1 MPAGVPARKPRPV
14 PAWLGMAIA
23 LVAGACASR
32 APVRVETAA
41 PEPPPPPPPAEPVLP
56 PPPAEPANR
65 VALLVPTSGPNAA
78 VGQSIA
84 NSAAMAMADI
94 GAQRFRLITI
104 NTAGPGGAR
113 AAAES
118 ALAQGAGLILGPL
131 LAADVRAVAPLAR
144 ARGVRVLSFSNDAA
158 VAGNG
163 VHVLG
168 WQPAQAVAR
177 VVGFARSRGVTRF
190 AALVPAGDYGQRAS
204 AAFMRA
210 ASAGGGQVTGVV
222 TYQRDEA
229 QLAGAARRVTAFD
242 ERQRAAATAPATRPD
257 GTVIPVQQRMAP
269 IPFEALL
276 IADSGRV
283 ANAFGR
289 PLGQFGAPPGSVRIL
304 GTELWAAEPG
314 IAQSPVLRGAWFAAI
329 PDGRFVQ
336 MAQRYRERFG
346 GTPSRLAAMGY
357 DAVLLA
363 ADLSRRWGDGQPFPA
378 AGLLAE
384 GGFSGIDGPF
394 RLTASGITE
403 RAFEVREVRAGS
415 VVVVS
420 PAPAGFTA
428 PRVGALGPQ
437 TPRAPAPV
445 ELLPAASA
453 QAASGAMAPAP
464 AAAAPVAPGTA
475 APAPAALQPALG

>member
-1 MPAGVPARKPRPV
+1 MPMGASRRKCRVPG
-14 PAWLGMAIA
+14 WLAPLAA
-23 LVAGACASR
+23 LALGACATQ
-32 APVRVETAA
+32 APPPVEA
-41 PEPPPPPPPAEPVLP
+41 PPPPPPPVEAPPPPPPPAD
-56 PPPAEPANR
+56 PANR

-84 NSAAMAMADI
+84 NAAALAMADL
-94 GAQRFRLITI
+94 GPQRFRLVTI

-131 LAADVRAVAPLAR
+131 LAADVRAVAPMMQ
-144 ARGVRVLSFSNDAA
+144 ARGVPVLSFSNDVA
-158 VAGNG
+158 VAGRG

-204 AAFMRA
+204 AAFLRA
-210 ASAGGGQVTGVV
+210 ASAAGGQVTGVV
-222 TYQRDEA
+222 TYQRAEA
-229 QLAGAARRVTAFD
+229 QLAGAARKVTGFD
-242 ERQRAAATAPATRPD
+242 ERQRAAATLPATRPD
-257 GTVIPVQQRMAP
+257 GTVVPVQQRMAGV
-269 IPFEALL
+269 PFEALL
-276 IADSGRV
+276 VADSGRV
-283 ANAFGR
+283 ANAFAR
-289 PLGQFGAPPGSVRIL
+289 PLAQYGAPPGSVRLL

-314 IAQSPVLRGAWFAAI
+314 LAASAALRGAWFATI

-336 MAQRYRERFG
+336 LAQRYRARFG

-363 ADLSRRWGDGQPFPA
+363 ADVGRTWAEGAPFPA

-394 RLTASGITE
+394 RLTPSGVTE
-403 RAFEVREVRAGS
+403 RAFEVRELRAGS
-415 VVVVS
+415 AVVVS
-420 PAPAGFTA
+420 PAPSGFSA
-428 PRVGALGPQ
+428 PRVGARP
-437 TPRAPAPV
+437 PADPV
-445 ELLPAASA
+445 
-453 QAASGAMAPAP
+453 G
-464 AAAAPVAPGTA
+464 
-475 APAPAALQPALG
+475 